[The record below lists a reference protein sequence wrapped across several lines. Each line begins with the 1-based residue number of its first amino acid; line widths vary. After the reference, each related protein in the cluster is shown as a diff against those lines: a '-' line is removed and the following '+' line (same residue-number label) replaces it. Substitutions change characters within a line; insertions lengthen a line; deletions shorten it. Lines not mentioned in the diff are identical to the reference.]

1 MPVSHQHNSKL
12 NNTKNAIAPNQAR
25 WISVM
30 VRITGQFSENG
41 LSNLP
46 SAWALLAR
54 EILLPDQIISRTYF
68 SCYAHQTWQ
77 SSRARGSPWACR
89 ISKAP
94 IERPSRAVRLSNIL
108 VSWFIYPELH
118 STTYDHCNFSA
129 SLWNFDARFA
139 ANRSYGSW
147 LRGKVRYER
156 FYQNALAVNC
166 TSRIKTVV
174 LGCIWV
180 EGSTLNRRLSR
191 THFLC

>member
-1 MPVSHQHNSKL
+1 L
-12 NNTKNAIAPNQAR
+12 FAR
-25 WISVM
+25 
-30 VRITGQFSENG
+30 Q
-41 LSNLP
+41 
-46 SAWALLAR
+46 
-54 EILLPDQIISRTYF
+54 ILLPDRPKLSHGRTF
-68 SCYAHQTWQ
+68 
-77 SSRARGSPWACR
+77 RATLTKLGSPHGLGA
-89 ISKAP
+89 AP
-94 IERPSRAVRLSNIL
+94 ERAKYLRPTIERPSRAVRLSNIL
-108 VSWFIYPELH
+108 VSWFIHPELH
-118 STTYDHCNFSA
+118 STTYDHCHFSA